1 MILYHYNDAWYL
13 AKISVSRL
21 SEQGK
26 LRINFVND
34 TVWSDVELRVDDH
47 GPDEKQGYSLEKL
60 FNNCTYNDVYI
71 QCMYQKLYSHNSI
84 ENLL

>member
-34 TVWSDVELRVDDH
+34 TVWSDVELRVDHH
-47 GPDEKQGYSLEKL
+47 GPDEKK
-60 FNNCTYNDVYI
+60 
-71 QCMYQKLYSHNSI
+71 
-84 ENLL
+84 